1 MGTISVQ
8 SFLYNFF
15 QVVIG
20 AAYLWLPAISAYF
33 AWKFWVYYIR
43 LYFISHLDWVL
54 LEVKLPREI
63 AKGPAAME
71 MIFNTMYQ
79 TRDGS
84 TLKQYREGFLRAWF
98 SLEIASINGQIHFY
112 IYTQKGLKSLIEHQI
127 YAQYPEVEITEAA
140 DYTKNVSAHN
150 EGNLKFYAAEAA
162 LSKEDAYPIK
172 TYVDYGLHNLQSEE
186 EQRNDPMTSL
196 LEFMGSLKEGEQAW
210 FQIMIRAVKKN
221 RFKEWQES
229 SKKIVDEIMK
239 KDEKKKKKKEGEK
252 IDFGSMI
259 LSPGERT
266 IVEAIERNVAK
277 LGFDACVRMAYLAEK
292 EKYKQAIPAFFEGM
306 IKQYNSN
313 NLNGFKLANRTLY
326 VNYFFPETRHAWRQK
341 RMFDAYVKRSSFYA
355 PRTRKLYVL
364 NTEELATIYHFP
376 GSVAKTPTLERI
388 ESKKSEPPAGLPI

>member
-8 SFLYNFF
+8 IFLSDFF
-15 QVVIG
+15 KVVINT
-20 AAYLWLPAISAYF
+20 AYLWFPAISAYF
-33 AWKFWVYYIR
+33 AWKFWVYYVR

-54 LEVKLPREI
+54 LEIKLPREV

-79 TRDGS
+79 TRKGS
-84 TLKQYREGFLRAWF
+84 AYKQYREGFLQAWF
-98 SLEIASINGQIHFY
+98 SLEITSINGRIHFY
-112 IYTQKGLKSLIEHQI
+112 IYIQKGLKSLIEHQI

-140 DYTKNVSAHN
+140 DYTKNISAHD
-150 EGNLKFYAAEAA
+150 EGNLKFYAVEAA
-162 LSKEDAYPIK
+162 LNKEDAYPIK

-210 FQIMIRAVKKN
+210 FQVMIKAIQKDRLEK
-221 RFKEWQES
+221 WQKS
-229 SKKIVDEIMK
+229 SEKIVNEIMK
-239 KDEKKKKKKEGEK
+239 RNKEKEEDQ
-252 IDFGSMI
+252 IVNFASLAM
-259 LSPGERT
+259 SPGERI
-266 IVEAIERNVAK
+266 IVEAIERNITK
-277 LGFDACVRMAYLAEK
+277 LGFDVCVRMAYLAEK
-292 EKYKQAIPAFFEGM
+292 EKYKQAIPAFFEGI

-326 VNYFFPETRHAWRQK
+326 VNYFFQKIRHAWRQK
-341 RMFDAYVKRSSFYA
+341 RMFDAYVKRSSFYP
-355 PRTRKLYVL
+355 PRTRKLYIL